1 MLLPCARIDSRGR
14 LTVGQTVPRAGCVV
28 RNCCQPGCFQIL
40 EVAFLRRQMVIAEI
54 GEDGNPKNDRR
65 AVPISPEWT
74 IVQLNGACPHGT
86 RGCATPP

>member
-1 MLLPCARIDSRGR
+1 
-14 LTVGQTVPRAGCVV
+14 
-28 RNCCQPGCFQIL
+28 
-40 EVAFLRRQMVIAEI
+40 MVIAEI